1 MTNPISTHSARSA
14 MNRDP
19 ELRDW
24 VEQWLKDKERVGHE
38 QMTSEEFDRHWR
50 YVRPE
55 RMHEGATEAVA
66 AYLELHGG
74 R

>member
-19 ELRDW
+19 DLRDW
-24 VEQWLKDKERVGHE
+24 VEQFLKGKERAGQE
-38 QMTSEEFDRHWR
+38 QMSDEEFEKHWR

-55 RMHEGATEAVA
+55 MMHEGATEAVA
-66 AYLELHGG
+66 AYMELHGG